1 MKNNNISKAL
11 LAVAVAV
18 AATACDE
25 NAWNDKLDGFEG
37 IEDQPKQDVQS
48 VDYTLTD
55 ADYSSI
61 ASNSTNTALA
71 GEDGKA
77 ALAAVGSLK
86 RFSADAPASVYVP
99 AFLSSTGFPY
109 FTLTDGSSVRL
120 TYNEAV
126 NEPEEFVEAQTVQ
139 LYAVTAQEYQEKVWA
154 SDDYVAAFA
163 PSKQPADYLP
173 AILGGAL
180 DPADGSF
187 AVVTYQMATQ
197 EPNFGGNAPAEPVE
211 VYNNTLTDEDS
222 YNTFTADNKVLPE
235 GLTYIWSWG
244 GANYGAKASGFA
256 NNTNYD
262 AEAWLVSPEIDL
274 TAYADATLSYEQATN
289 FFSSV
294 DVLADQAAAYVREK
308 GGNWVKLSPVYP
320 DKMSW
325 TFVASGDIDISDFA
339 GKKIELGF
347 CYKSTAAKAGTW
359 EVKNIKIMAT
369 PASRSSRAAI
379 SVPSEARNAVYRY
392 SNNKWAPAGNSFAV
406 LQPADYTAMGQT
418 YNNLPAAEPYLSKW
432 LDINAPYAAADDVK
446 YVYWLNYA
454 SGATTCKCSAY
465 KYDGSAWAPYSFVET
480 VTNQFVRNE
489 GKWMFDPNVTI
500 TLPAGKG
507 QEMSTLYFQACVDW
521 VFENICKPLGDT
533 SIKSGKF
540 YVSSYGNNEYY
551 SGTSAY
557 QGNVDLRASSAR
569 AQYPAEYES
578 MTDEAIIELER
589 TRFMTEVMPGALA
602 AIHPDAA
609 PIEGLDV
616 LYTVNFYTYMEDR
629 STKTCQAIFKVAGP
643 GKFAPVSCNW
653 NVDDPANKPVVFE

>member
-1 MKNNNISKAL
+1 MKTNNISKAL

-25 NAWNDKLDGFEG
+25 NSWNDKLDGFES
-37 IEDQPKQDVQS
+37 IENQPKQDVKS
-48 VDYTLTD
+48 VEYTLTD

-61 ASNSTNTALA
+61 ASNSTNTGLA

-86 RFSADAPASVYVP
+86 RFSADAPASLYVP
-99 AFLSSTGFPY
+99 AFLSSTNFPY
-109 FTLTDGSSVRL
+109 FALTDGSSVRL
-120 TYNEAV
+120 TYKEAV
-126 NEPEEFVEAQTVQ
+126 NEPEDFVAAQTVQ
-139 LYAVTAQEYQEKVWA
+139 QHAVTAQEYQETVWA

-173 AILGGAL
+173 AILDGAL
-180 DPADGSF
+180 DPADGAF

-197 EPNFGGNAPAEPVE
+197 EPDFGGNAPAEPME

-222 YNTFTADNKVLPE
+222 YNTFTADNKVIPADLN
-235 GLTYIWSWG
+235 YVWSWG
-244 GANYGAKASGFA
+244 GENYGAKASGYA
-256 NNTNYD
+256 AGTNYD
-262 AEAWLVSPEIDL
+262 TEAWLISPEIDL
-274 TAYADATLSYEQATN
+274 SGFADATLTYEQATN

-294 DVLADQAAAYVREK
+294 DVLPDQAAAYVREK
-308 GGNWVKLSPVYP
+308 GDNWVKLSPAYP
-320 DKMSW
+320 EKMGW
-325 TFVASGDIDISDFA
+325 TFVASGDIDLSDFA

-359 EVKNIKIMAT
+359 EVKDIKIMAT

-379 SVPSEARNAVYRY
+379 SVPTEARNAVYLY
-392 SNNKWAPAGNSFAV
+392 SNNKWAPAGSNFAV
-406 LQPADYTAMGQT
+406 LQPADYTAMGQK
-418 YNNLPAAEPYLSKW
+418 YINLPAAEPFLSKW

-446 YVYWLNYA
+446 YVYWLHYA
-454 SGATTCKCSAY
+454 SNNTTYKCSAY
-465 KYDGSAWAPYSFVET
+465 KYDGSAWAPYSFVEE
-480 VTNQFVRNE
+480 VNNQFVRNN

-521 VFENICKPLGDT
+521 VYENICKPLGDT

-557 QGNVDLRASSAR
+557 QGNVDLRPSAAR
-569 AQYPAEYES
+569 AQYPAEYDAMS
-578 MTDEAIIELER
+578 DDDIIALER

-602 AIHPDAA
+602 AIHTDAA
-609 PIEGLDV
+609 PINGLDV
-616 LYTVNFYTYMEDR
+616 LYTVNFYSYMEDR
-629 STKTCQAIFKVAGP
+629 STKTCQAVFKVIDK

-653 NVDDPANKPVVFE
+653 DVENPDNKPVTFE